1 MTPAP
6 HGLIFHMSRC
16 GSTLL
21 VRMLAADPA
30 NTVINEDPGI
40 DKAALSGDPAAL
52 REAAAVLAGEGPL
65 YLKLDCWAARE
76 LPLYR
81 AAFPDTPWIFVH
93 RDPVEV
99 MVSHARRPGSQMVG
113 ELVDPARLGL
123 AEVGNP
129 LDPAYHAAVLT
140 AVCEGALRHWDL
152 GGGLVVDYRDL
163 PDALFDWILPHF
175 GATPDAEA
183 VARMRAATRRNAKY
197 PEQAFTPD
205 TDDKRREAG
214 AGILAA
220 CEGRLA
226 TAHARLRQL
235 SEAVVS

>member
-1 MTPAP
+1 MTRAP
-6 HGLIFHMSRC
+6 QGLIFHMSRC

-30 NTVINEDPGI
+30 NTAINEDPGV
-40 DKAALSGDPAAL
+40 DRAALSGDPAAL
-52 REAAAVLAGEGPL
+52 RAAAAALAGDGPL

-81 AAFPDTPWIFVH
+81 AAFPDTPWIFVY

-113 ELVDPARLGL
+113 DLVAPARLGL
-123 AEVGNP
+123 AEIGNP

-140 AVCEGALRHWDL
+140 GVCEGALAHWDL
-152 GGGLVVDYRDL
+152 GGGLAVDYRDL
-163 PDALFDWILPHF
+163 PDALFDRILPHF
-175 GATPDAEA
+175 GVSPDDET
-183 VARMRAATRRNAKY
+183 VARMREATRRNAKY
-197 PEQAFTPD
+197 PEQVFAQD
-205 TDDKRREAG
+205 ADDKRREAG
-214 AGILAA
+214 SAILAA

-226 TAHARLRQL
+226 QAHARLRQL
-235 SEAVVS
+235 SEIDVP